1 MYDSEVAI
9 RFNLN
14 FVANVDA
21 IVSVVDKD
29 YKVYGVEGLRVMDG
43 STFFE
48 SPGRY
53 QGIKI
58 LKEKSDAG
66 AFNTQQQRPEEI
78 LIQYVLAD

>member
-1 MYDSEVAI
+1 MKYVD
-9 RFNLN
+9 RFLPS
-14 FVANVDA
+14 FDLVEETV
-21 IVSVVDKD
+21 VSVVDKD